1 MARWHAQEIRNAN
14 YGRWLCGTR
23 SGSHKHVPRQIR
35 GRRTNLCSPG
45 DLLVKVR
52 LDRDSLKTLCDHMN
66 GTLSL
71 HDQPV
76 NRPTLRNRSNNVNMG
91 RMFISEGNEPKLD
104 FIGSVDS
111 LFLESLFNV
120 FI

>member
-1 MARWHAQEIRNAN
+1 MADGYVVLDRVATNTYRVKSVVD
-14 YGRWLCGTR
+14 G
-23 SGSHKHVPRQIR
+23 QIYV
-35 GRRTNLCSPG
+35 LPG

-66 GTLSL
+66 DTLSL

-111 LFLESLFNV
+111 LFLESLFIILLPRMN
-120 FI
+120 IILSDI

>member
-1 MARWHAQEIRNAN
+1 MADGYVVLDRVATNTYRVKSVVD
-14 YGRWLCGTR
+14 G
-23 SGSHKHVPRQIR
+23 QIYV
-35 GRRTNLCSPG
+35 LPG

-66 GTLSL
+66 DTMSL

-120 FI
+120 FIY